1 MRILIKDGR
10 RLEYQVTGEGKPFV
24 FLHGMGGSVKQI
36 ESAYIPLAGVQLIN
50 INQQGHG
57 HSDADWKEYDFE
69 HLADDVISLLDELKI
84 EKVYLGGIS
93 MGAAVSLNI
102 AVRYPEKVEGLLLIR
117 NAWTIEPMS
126 KEVQKAYYDM
136 GLALKEKSIDAFY
149 ETVGWNLIKE
159 QSFYTRNAFVSPFR
173 DEACLKYWEKYLI
186 LPGKTP
192 VHDLGQLENLSMP
205 VYILANKNDFC
216 HPFEMGVW
224 MHEHI
229 KGSTFREIPDKD
241 VDPAE
246 HKKLSNDII
255 KTMIFGR
262 GY

>member
-1 MRILIKDGR
+1 MLSLMKNGR

-36 ESAYIPLAGVQLIN
+36 ESAYVPLKGVQLIN

-57 HSDADWKEYDFE
+57 NSEADWENYDFE
-69 HLADDVISLLDELKI
+69 HLADDVVSLMDELKI

-102 AVRYPEKVEGLLLIR
+102 AVRYPERIESLLLIR

-126 KEVQKAYYDM
+126 EDVQKAYYDM
-136 GLALKEKSIDAFY
+136 GLALKENSIDAFY
-149 ETVGWNLIKE
+149 DTEGWNLVKE
-159 QSFYTRNAFVSPFR
+159 PSVYTRNAFVSPFA

-186 LPGKTP
+186 LPKKTP
-192 VHDLGQLENLSMP
+192 IHDVKQLEKLSMP

-229 KGSTFREIPDKD
+229 KGSAFLEIPDKD
-241 VDPAE
+241 IGPAE
-246 HKKLSNDII
+246 HKKLSNDTI

-262 GY
+262 EC